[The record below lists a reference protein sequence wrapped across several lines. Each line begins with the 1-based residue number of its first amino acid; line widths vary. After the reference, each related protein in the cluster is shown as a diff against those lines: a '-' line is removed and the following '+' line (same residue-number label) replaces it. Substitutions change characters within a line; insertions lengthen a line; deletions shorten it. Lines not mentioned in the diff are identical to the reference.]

1 MALRYK
7 TRKRLA
13 LLILF
18 VGLPAYIMLA
28 VTVVTWFDRPSFW
41 LELLVY
47 VVLGIAVV
55 FPLRSIF
62 RGLGRPDPDAPP
74 PEE

>member
-18 VGLPAYIMLA
+18 IGMPAYLILA
-28 VTVVTWFDRPSFW
+28 VTVVTWFDRPPLW
-41 LELLVY
+41 LEVTIY
-47 VVLGIAVV
+47 AVLGIACVL
-55 FPLRSIF
+55 PLRSVF
-62 RGLGRPDPDAPP
+62 RGLGQPDPDAPP

>member
-18 VGLPAYIMLA
+18 IGLPLYIFAA
-28 VTVVTWFDRPSFW
+28 VTVVTWFDRPPLW
-41 LELLVY
+41 LEFLIY
-47 VVLGIAVV
+47 AALGILCV

-74 PEE
+74 EE